1 MEQLTHF
8 RTAFNGFNRE
18 DVVRYLEFINNKH
31 AAEVAKLNNE
41 LDYLRTKQQQTQ
53 DTCRLEALEQQVAAL
68 TDENQS
74 LLQQLAQLELTKQEP
89 AEPKATAATVEE
101 LEAYRRAERVE
112 RTARE
117 RAKQIS
123 DRTAAV
129 LSDAGSRVD
138 GAAQRISEISNQ
150 ILEQLNL
157 LKEAMTDSHEAFED
171 ASRVVED
178 LYAQGE

>member
-1 MEQLTHF
+1 MMEQPNQF
-8 RTAFNGFNRE
+8 RSSFNGFNRE
-18 DVVRYLEFINNKH
+18 DVVRYMEFINNKH
-31 AAEVAKLNNE
+31 SAQVAQLNNE
-41 LDYLRTKQQQTQ
+41 LDYLRAKQQP
-53 DTCRLEALEQQVAAL
+53 DTGRQEALELEVAAL
-68 TDENQS
+68 TEENEELKQRI
-74 LLQQLAQLELTKQEP
+74 AELEESRKDSE
-89 AEPKATAATVEE
+89 EPKAVPSTVEE

-117 RAKQIS
+117 RARQIG

-138 GAAQRISEISNQ
+138 GAAQRINEISNQ
-150 ILEQLNL
+150 ILDQLNL

>member
-31 AAEVAKLNNE
+31 AAQVAQLNNE
-41 LDYLRTKQQQTQ
+41 LDYLRTKQQQP
-53 DTCRLEALEQQVAAL
+53 DTRRLESLEQQVAAL

-74 LLQQLAQLELTKQEP
+74 LLQQLAQLELAKQEP
-89 AEPKATAATVEE
+89 AEPKAAASTVEE

-112 RTARE
+112 RIARE
-117 RAKQIS
+117 RARQIG
-123 DRTAAV
+123 DRTSAV

-138 GAAQRISEISNQ
+138 GAAQRINEISNQ

-157 LKEAMTDSHEAFED
+157 LKEAMTDSHEAFAD

-178 LYAQGE
+178 LYDQGE